1 MTDRD
6 TAAGPADVAVRDA
19 ERGAGSR
26 TWYFPDGDR
35 PPAGPDGGPEAHES
49 LMILNVCAR
58 PATVD
63 IDLYWT
69 DRPPVLG
76 IRVVVPGERV
86 RGLRVPWHDDP
97 ADEARAVVRGLESR
111 GSESRGVETERRDRV
126 LIVEDEDN
134 ARRGYEQLLQ
144 RWGCDT
150 LGVATA
156 EDALAKF
163 ASYQPDSI
171 IADVELPGMNGLDL
185 LKQLGDEL
193 FDVPAIIITGKGSE
207 ERAVA
212 AIEAGAFWYI
222 EKPLKGPVLRALLDR
237 ALSKARDAR
246 RLVVLQRQLREAG
259 RIGEMVGASKP
270 MQDVMRVVEMAAPS
284 SASVLITGE
293 TGSGKEIV
301 ARTVHK
307 LSPRANGPFVAINC
321 SAIPETL
328 MESEI
333 FGHERGAFTGA
344 AERRIGCFE
353 LADGGTLLLDEIGEM
368 PAPTQAKLLRVLE
381 DRKVRR
387 LGSKSE
393 TPVDVRVLA
402 ATNKDPEKAV
412 ASGVLRQD
420 LYFRLNVFHINLP
433 PLREHKD
440 DIPLLVEHM
449 LRDINTKHGKHV
461 RGVGAEVMDIFMS
474 HTWPGNIREL
484 RNVLERAAIMCEK
497 DLISRSALPEEF
509 GKNAAKGPTD
519 LAGIKFPVGTTVD
532 AMERELILQ
541 TLAATGNN
549 KTRAAELLGIS
560 LKTLHNKLKEYGTER
575 AEAE

>member
-1 MTDRD
+1 MGEETR
-6 TAAGPADVAVRDA
+6 AAVRA
-19 ERGAGSR
+19 V
-26 TWYFPDGDR
+26 
-35 PPAGPDGGPEAHES
+35 EA
-49 LMILNVCAR
+49 A
-58 PATVD
+58 
-63 IDLYWT
+63 
-69 DRPPVLG
+69 
-76 IRVVVPGERV
+76 
-86 RGLRVPWHDDP
+86 
-97 ADEARAVVRGLESR
+97 
-111 GSESRGVETERRDRV
+111 ERRDRV

-134 ARRGYEQLLQ
+134 ARKGYEQLLQ
-144 RWGCDT
+144 RWGCDV
-150 LGVATA
+150 LGVGTA
-156 EDALAKF
+156 EEALAKF
-163 ASYQPDSI
+163 AGYQPDAL

-185 LKQLGDEL
+185 LKQLGMEL
-193 FDVPAIIITGKGSE
+193 LDVPAIVITGKGSE

-222 EKPLKGPVLRALLDR
+222 EKPMKGPVLHALLDR
-237 ALSKARDAR
+237 ALRRARDAR
-246 RLVVLQRQLREAG
+246 QLVVLQRQLREAG
-259 RIGEMVGASKP
+259 RLGDLVGASKP
-270 MQDVMRVVEMAAPS
+270 MQEVMRIVEMAAPS

-301 ARTVHK
+301 ARTIHK
-307 LSPRANGPFVAINC
+307 LSPRVAGPFVPINC

-402 ATNKDPEKAV
+402 ATNKDAEQAV
-412 ASGVLRQD
+412 SSGQMRQD
-420 LYFRLNVFHINLP
+420 LFFRLNVFHINLP

-440 DIPLLVEHM
+440 DIPLLVEHI
-449 LRDINTKHGKHV
+449 LRDLNAKHGKHV
-461 RGVGAEVMDIFMS
+461 RGIGAEVMDIFMG

-484 RNVLERAAIMCEK
+484 RNVLERASIMCEK
-497 DLISRSALPEEF
+497 DLITRANLPGEF
-509 GKNAAKGPTD
+509 GKSAAKGPSD
-519 LAGIKFPVGTTVD
+519 LSSIKFPVGTTVD

-541 TLAATGNN
+541 TLGATGNN

-560 LKTLHNKLKEYGTER
+560 LKTLHNKLKEYGGDR
-575 AEAE
+575 AETE

>member
-1 MTDRD
+1 MGDEGRTGIRAIE
-6 TAAGPADVAVRDA
+6 TA
-19 ERGAGSR
+19 ERK
-26 TWYFPDGDR
+26 
-35 PPAGPDGGPEAHES
+35 
-49 LMILNVCAR
+49 
-58 PATVD
+58 
-63 IDLYWT
+63 
-69 DRPPVLG
+69 
-76 IRVVVPGERV
+76 
-86 RGLRVPWHDDP
+86 
-97 ADEARAVVRGLESR
+97 
-111 GSESRGVETERRDRV
+111 DRV

-134 ARRGYEQLLQ
+134 ARKGYEQLLQ
-144 RWGCDT
+144 RWGFDV

-163 ASYQPDSI
+163 ASYQPDTL

-185 LKQLGDEL
+185 IKQLGPEL
-193 FDVPAIIITGKGSE
+193 LDVPAVIITGKGSE

-212 AIEAGAFWYI
+212 AIESGAFWYI

-246 RLVVLQRQLREAG
+246 QLVVLQRQLREAG
-259 RIGEMVGASKP
+259 RLGELVGGSKP
-270 MQDVMRVVEMAAPS
+270 MQEVMRIVEMAAPS

-301 ARTVHK
+301 ARTIHK
-307 LSPRANGPFVAINC
+307 LSPRANGPFVPINC
-321 SAIPETL
+321 SAIPESL

-353 LADGGTLLLDEIGEM
+353 LADAGTLLLDEIGEM

-412 ASGVLRQD
+412 AKGELRQD
-420 LYFRLNVFHINLP
+420 LYFRLNVFHIQLP
-433 PLREHKD
+433 PLRDHKE
-440 DIPLLVEHM
+440 DIPLLVEHI
-449 LRDINTKHGKHV
+449 LRDINAKHGRHV
-461 RGVGAEVMDIFMS
+461 RGVNPEVLDLFAS
-474 HTWPGNIREL
+474 YSWPGNVREL
-484 RNVLERAAIMCEK
+484 RNVLERAAIVSDR
-497 DLISRSALPEEF
+497 DLIGRASLPADF
-509 GKNAAKGPTD
+509 GKTSAKGPSD
-519 LAGIKFPVGTTVD
+519 LAAIKFPVGTTVD

-541 TLAATGNN
+541 TLGATGNN
-549 KTRAAELLGIS
+549 KTRAADLLGIS

>member
-1 MTDRD
+1 MSGFGSEVQRMVDEKK
-6 TAAGPADVAVRDA
+6 AG
-19 ERGAGSR
+19 
-26 TWYFPDGDR
+26 
-35 PPAGPDGGPEAHES
+35 
-49 LMILNVCAR
+49 
-58 PATVD
+58 
-63 IDLYWT
+63 
-69 DRPPVLG
+69 
-76 IRVVVPGERV
+76 
-86 RGLRVPWHDDP
+86 
-97 ADEARAVVRGLESR
+97 ARAAEF
-111 GSESRGVETERRDRV
+111 VERKDRV
-126 LIVEDEDN
+126 LIVEDEEN
-134 ARRGYEQLLQ
+134 ARKGYEQLLQ
-144 RWGCDT
+144 RWGYEV
-150 LGVATA
+150 LSVGNA

-163 ASYQPDSI
+163 GNYQPDTL

-185 LKQLGDEL
+185 LAQLGSEL
-193 FDVPAIIITGKGSE
+193 ADVPAIIITGKGSE

-212 AIEAGAFWYI
+212 AIESGAFWYI

-237 ALSKARDAR
+237 ALGKARDAR
-246 RLVVLQRQLREAG
+246 QLVVLQRQLRESG
-259 RIGEMVGASKP
+259 RLGDLVGASKP
-270 MQDVMRVVEMAAPS
+270 MQDVMRIIEMAAPS

-307 LSPRANGPFVAINC
+307 LSPRAGGPFVAINC
-321 SAIPETL
+321 SAIPESL

-387 LGSKSE
+387 LGSKVE
-393 TPVDVRVLA
+393 TPVDVRVVA
-402 ATNKDPEKAV
+402 ATNKDPEQAV
-412 ASGVLRQD
+412 SSATLRRD
-420 LYFRLNVFHINLP
+420 LYFRLNVFHIHLP

-440 DIPLLVEHM
+440 DIPLLTDYI
-449 LRDINTKHGKHV
+449 LRELNVKHGKNV

-484 RNVLERAAIMCEK
+484 RNVLERSSIMCEK
-497 DLISRSALPEEF
+497 DLITRACLPDEF
-509 GKNAAKGPTD
+509 GKTAAKGPSD
-519 LAGIKFPVGTTVD
+519 LGAIKFPIGTTVD
-532 AMERELILQ
+532 AMEQELILQ

-560 LKTLHNKLKEYGTER
+560 LKTLHNKLKEYGGER
-575 AEAE
+575 AEGE